1 MPSRGLYKIIYDVAR
16 IINLSLKP
24 SEVMQKIAEQT
35 TIGMRAKGTF
45 IRMLSNDSKFL
56 EPGGYYG
63 LSDRY
68 ATKGPVEVEK
78 SKLDQ
83 DVLRGDIVTIED
95 VRKDDRFQ
103 YPEEA
108 AKEGLV
114 SLVVAPLTVGGGRVI
129 GSIRV
134 YSDQPRVFDEE
145 ELDFLK
151 CIANLSGLAM
161 ENARMYAALKRAQQ
175 LADEYTYQVFED

>member
-1 MPSRGLYKIIYDVAR
+1 MPSRELYKTIYEVAR

-24 SEVMQKIAEQT
+24 TEVLNKIAEET
-35 TIGMRAKGTF
+35 AKGMDAKGCF
-45 IRMLSNDSKFL
+45 IRVLSRDGKTL
-56 EPGGYYG
+56 EPGAYYG
-63 LSDRY
+63 LSERY
-68 ATKGPVEVEK
+68 ATKGPVEVDK
-78 SKLDQ
+78 SKLDR
-83 DVLRGDIVTIED
+83 DVLRGEIVAIND
-95 VRKDDRFQ
+95 VRNDSRFQ

-114 SLVVAPLTVGGGRVI
+114 SLVVAPLSIGGGKVI

-134 YSDQPRVFDEE
+134 YSAKERAFDED
-145 ELDFLK
+145 ELDFLR
-151 CIANLSGLAM
+151 CIADLSGLAL